1 MIGIGAAASI
11 PLCVFGLPFYV
22 AKMVRNKM
30 KKKITSR
37 LKLRA
42 LTVVVATGTFLV
54 SPIVAGILGKNS
66 K

>member
-1 MIGIGAAASI
+1 
-11 PLCVFGLPFYV
+11 
-22 AKMVRNKM
+22 M

-54 SPIVAGILGKNS
+54 SPIVAGILGKIS